1 MNLMINNELSTEE
14 IVSIIREWSIDRIYD
29 IDPES
34 LNASAIYSEFEEWI
48 NPGDEDIE
56 IVSLEQL
63 R

>member
-1 MNLMINNELSTEE
+1 MINNELPTEE

-29 IDPES
+29 IDPDS

-48 NPGDEDIE
+48 NPGDEEIE

-63 R
+63 K